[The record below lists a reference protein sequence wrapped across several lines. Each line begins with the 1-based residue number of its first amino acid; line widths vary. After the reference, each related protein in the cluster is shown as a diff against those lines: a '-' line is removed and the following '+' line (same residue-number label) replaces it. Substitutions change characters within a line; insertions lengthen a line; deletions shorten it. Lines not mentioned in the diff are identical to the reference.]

1 MLLILRYQNGM
12 RVNAIL
18 LTASHDLIRVVIP
31 SCTDTIE
38 FRLKKKRWI
47 SEEGCVAEIE
57 AVAWAAEPNTRTSVP
72 HVRRPHVRRAA

>member
-1 MLLILRYQNGM
+1 MLLILRYQNGV

-31 SCTDTIE
+31 DCIDTIE

-47 SEEGCVAEIE
+47 SDEGCVAEIE
-57 AVAWAAEPNTRTSVP
+57 AMAWAGEPNTVTWVP
-72 HVRRPHVRRAA
+72 HIRHAA